1 MALDPGLAGRT
12 FAPTPPYTI
21 SREKIAEFAA
31 AIGAE
36 PLDDGE
42 QAPLTFP
49 IVVAFQAM
57 TGLMN
62 DPDVGIELRRVIH
75 VDQRFEQSRPIRAGD
90 RLTGT
95 LSIDSMRRGAGVDM
109 ISTRT
114 EVATADGDHVATAY
128 ATLAHR
134 EGPA

>member
-12 FAPTPPYTI
+12 FAPTAAYAV
-21 SREKIAEFAA
+21 SRETVAEFAA
-31 AIGAE
+31 AIGAA

-42 QAPLTFP
+42 QASLTFP

-57 TGLMN
+57 TGLMT
-62 DPDVGIELRRVIH
+62 DPDVGIKMHHVIH
-75 VDQRFEQSRPIRAGD
+75 VDQRFEQTRPIRAGD

-95 LSIDSMRRGAGVDM
+95 LTIDSMRHGAGVDM

-114 EVATADGDHVATAY
+114 EVATTDGGHVATAY
-128 ATLAHR
+128 ATLAYR

>member
-1 MALDPGLAGRT
+1 MALDPALAGRT
-12 FAPTPPYTI
+12 FAPTPAYAV
-21 SREKIAEFAA
+21 SREKIAEFAV

-42 QAPLTFP
+42 RAPLTFP

-57 TGLMN
+57 TALMN
-62 DPDVGIELRRVIH
+62 DPDVGIELHHVIH
-75 VDQRFEQSRPIRAGD
+75 VDQRFDQTRPIRAGD
-90 RLTGT
+90 GLTGT
-95 LSIDSMRRGAGVDM
+95 LTIDSMRRGAGVDM

-114 EVATADGDHVATAY
+114 EVATVDGDHVATAY